1 MEYIKIRFGGD
12 IGRLESGMERTLD
25 SIFRSLNPLFADC
38 EQAWTPQL
46 DVEETPEA
54 IIITAEIAG
63 VVTEDLAVEINNRAV
78 QIRGQR
84 RPQPNEGGTFRLAE
98 IQYGAFERTVHL
110 TSAIDANAVEATYA
124 GGLLRLRLKK
134 SGLAQPRRIP
144 ISDE

>member
-78 QIRGQR
+78 RIRGQR

-134 SGLAQPRRIP
+134 SGLEQPRRIP
-144 ISDE
+144 ISDG